1 MIKLINNEFIK
12 IKRSKLIFTQII
24 FIIIIY
30 IMKKVSSNDLLNLS
44 YNLIP
49 FVGIMVCIL
58 FGNTI
63 SGEIENG
70 TFRFYLTKPF
80 KRWKVYLSKFIC
92 INIYIILTL
101 LIIII
106 CTSILSKNYNYDY
119 FIKYIIYSIPVF
131 FIGSFVLYL
140 SSNFKNNSF
149 IVGVSIFIL
158 SFSLILSQVLFGLE
172 FNFVEYT
179 FLPYLDFS
187 IFNDKTNLL
196 NMNQELGIN
205 LSINKAIIIDFIY
218 LIIFYYL
225 GCKKFMKKD
234 IKN

>member
-106 CTSILSKNYNYDY
+106 CTSIFSKNYNYDY

-205 LSINKAIIIDFIY
+205 LNINKAIIIDFIY